1 MKNLVNKILNKVQS
15 FKKSRFD
22 LDDIDMSDDDAATQQ
37 LFSYR
42 AKDKED
48 LRKRIQSEIKT
59 YMSDPMSYNEIIDLN
74 FIDVSLIENFDDLFR
89 NIEDEAYIQTYK
101 FNYMNVDVSEWDV
114 HNAKSMESMFKG
126 MRNFNCDLSKWHV
139 DNVTNMSYMF
149 DGCFNFSGDISNW
162 HVDNVTDMSRMFSFA
177 FHFNQNLNNWNIA
190 KVEKFNYMFYD
201 AISFNKPLDKW
212 ANIFKNKI
220 FPSNILKDNLFG
232 DMFSSAISFQQDLSS
247 WHITFTHHTRS
258 NKLNVDDPITV
269 IDDPITV
276 KNIFALKVSKNHI
289 KNFIDDT
296 CLCFFKSDDYNV
308 QFVKNVIAQAAPQG
322 TYSYPDEYL
331 PTVSY
336 LRK

>member
-37 LFSYR
+37 LFSYSYK

-89 NIEDEAYIQTYK
+89 NIEDETYIQTYK

-114 HNAKSMESMFKG
+114 HNAKSMKSMFEG

-139 DNVTNMSYMF
+139 DNVT
-149 DGCFNFSGDISNW
+149 
-162 HVDNVTDMSRMFSFA
+162 DMSRMFRFA
-177 FHFNQNLNNWNIA
+177 LHFNQNLNNWNIA

-220 FPSNILKDNLFG
+220 FPSNILKDILFA
-232 DMFSSAISFQQDLSS
+232 DMFSGAISFQQDLSS

-331 PTVSY
+331 PTVTY
-336 LRK
+336 M